1 MILSVEIFVFCFFT
15 LGLGL
20 LTFRPVNLVDVTGP
34 LLDLLSFRFGLET
47 LAAVRI
53 DLPGLPLTTLFFATR
68 FAVVSF
74 RLVATFRAFAVFF
87 AFLAIILSLNF
98 GETLSRANEYVFKSF
113 LSGHFKCQDRQR

>member
-15 LGLGL
+15 LGLDL
-20 LTFRPVNLVDVTGP
+20 LTFRPVDLVDVTGP
-34 LLDLLSFRFGLET
+34 LLDLLGFGLES

-53 DLPGLPLTTLFFATR
+53 DLAGLTFTTLFFATR

-74 RLVATFRAFAVFF
+74 SLVATFRAFTVFF
-87 AFLAIILSLNF
+87 AFLAIVLSIDF

-113 LSGHFKCQDRQR
+113 LNRHFNC